1 VRQLE
6 GRVAVVTGAAS
17 GIGRAIAQRFGEEHM
32 QVVLADVEAPA
43 LEKAVAAL
51 SGAGHEVHGVL
62 CDVRRYDSV
71 EALANEA
78 VARYGRVHVV
88 CNNAGVGGGSHG
100 SMWEYELSDWAWATG
115 VNVMGVVHGIKAF
128 VPILLE
134 QEEGHVVNTS
144 SGNGGLAPLPGTPI
158 YAMTKAAV
166 TTLSENLYGQLAAV
180 TDRVK
185 CSVLYPGPN
194 WMRTGLYG
202 SERNRPPELAQTRQ
216 RPTPPPTYDDLKH
229 QMLEAGIGFEE
240 TPLEQVADV
249 VVRGILE
256 ERFWMLPP
264 SARADQMIRTRAESM
279 LGRINPDYML
289 DQRPPAAGG
298 LAKD

>member
-1 VRQLE
+1 VKQLE

-17 GIGRAIAQRFGEEHM
+17 GIGRAIAQRFGEEGM
-32 QVVLADVEAPA
+32 QCVLADVEAPA
-43 LEKAVAAL
+43 LEETVGAL
-51 SGAGHEVHGVL
+51 SKAGHDVHGVV
-62 CDVRRYDSV
+62 CDVRQWESV
-71 EALANEA
+71 ESLAAEA
-78 VARYGRVHVV
+78 ISKYGRVHVV

-100 SMWEYELSDWAWATG
+100 SMWEYELNDWAWATG
-115 VNVMGVVHGIKAF
+115 VNIMGVVHGIKAF

-180 TDRVK
+180 TDKVK

-202 SERNRPPELAQTRQ
+202 SERNRPPEMAQTRT
-216 RPTPPPTYDDLKH
+216 RPTPAPTYDDLKQ
-229 QMLEAGIGFEE
+229 QMLEAGIAFEE
-240 TPLEQVADV
+240 TPLDEVADA
-249 VVRGILE
+249 VVRGIRE
-256 ERFWMLPP
+256 ERFWMLPA
-264 SARADQMIRTRAESM
+264 SERADQMIRTRADSM
-279 LGRINPDYML
+279 LGRTNPDYML